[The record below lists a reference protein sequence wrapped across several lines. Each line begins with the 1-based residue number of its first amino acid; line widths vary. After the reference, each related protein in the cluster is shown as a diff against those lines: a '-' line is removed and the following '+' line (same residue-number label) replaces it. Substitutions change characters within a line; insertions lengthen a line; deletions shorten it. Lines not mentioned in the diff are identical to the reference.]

1 LATEIELKLSI
12 VGEHDEDALIQVKN
26 FLTSLY
32 VDQKLL
38 KYKLENA
45 YYDSPDLQLNKEK
58 IALRIRKKGNRYIQ
72 TLKTKGQSVNGLS
85 KRGEW
90 EWDLTQ
96 PKLNLDYL
104 AQCDAWPKTV
114 NTRQLNKVFET
125 NFTRHQV
132 EFTWKEATIELA
144 LDQGEIT
151 SHGSK
156 ASINELELE
165 LVSGNEN
172 DLHLLYEELQKYMTL
187 QPSDISKAERGYRL
201 GKAAL

>member
-1 LATEIELKLSI
+1 MVTEIELKLSI

>member
-156 ASINELELE
+156 ASINE
-165 LVSGNEN
+165 N

>member
-1 LATEIELKLSI
+1 MATEIELKLSI
-12 VGEHDEDALIQVKN
+12 VAVHDEDALIQVKKC
-26 FLTSLY
+26 LLSLG
-32 VDQKLL
+32 VDQKLH
-38 KYKLENA
+38 KYELENA

-90 EWDLTQ
+90 EWELTE
-96 PKLNLDYL
+96 PELNLDYL

-114 NTRQLNKVFET
+114 NTGQLKKVFET

-132 EFTWKEATIELA
+132 EFSWREAKIELA
-144 LDQGEIT
+144 IDYGKIIADGRYEW
-151 SHGSK
+151 
-156 ASINELELE
+156 INELELE
-165 LVSGNEN
+165 LIDGSEN
-172 DLHLLYEELQKYMTL
+172 GLHLMCAELQKYITL
-187 QPSDISKAERGYRL
+187 EPSDISKAERGYRL

>member
-1 LATEIELKLSI
+1 MATEIELKLSI

>member
-12 VGEHDEDALIQVKN
+12 VAVHDEDALIQVKKC
-26 FLTSLY
+26 LLSLG
-32 VDQKLL
+32 VDQKLH
-38 KYKLENA
+38 KYELENA

-90 EWDLTQ
+90 EWELTE
-96 PKLNLDYL
+96 PELNLDYL
-104 AQCDAWPKTV
+104 AQCEAWPETV
-114 NTRQLNKVFET
+114 NTGQLKKVFET

-132 EFTWKEATIELA
+132 EFSWREAKIELA
-144 LDQGEIT
+144 ID
-151 SHGSK
+151 HGK
-156 ASINELELE
+156 IIADGRYECINELELE
-165 LVSGNEN
+165 LINGSEN
-172 DLHLLYEELQKYMTL
+172 GLHLMCAELQKYITL
-187 QPSDISKAERGYRL
+187 EPSDISKAERGYRL